1 MRKIL
6 WPIVV
11 LGIVVWSALAWIA
24 NAVIQWGGNIA
35 SSNVDQVPVDPE
47 TVEMFSWLAIF
58 GTDVLQWMVI
68 AVWGLGVV
76 IALALG
82 FLGQKLLPQF
92 GNLRSKLKV

>member
-1 MRKIL
+1 
-6 WPIVV
+6 
-11 LGIVVWSALAWIA
+11 
-24 NAVIQWGGNIA
+24 
-35 SSNVDQVPVDPE
+35 
-47 TVEMFSWLAIF
+47 
-58 GTDVLQWMVI
+58 VI